1 LFLETTLPTNASIMH
16 GIGMEMS
23 KPLFIVHEDPESGY
37 TAKCPQYSIY
47 TQGETWEEL
56 VANIKEAILCHFD
69 EGATPASFT
78 LHTVKREE
86 MAL

>member
-1 LFLETTLPTNASIMH
+1 MSTIAAALP
-16 GIGMEMS
+16 
-23 KPLFIVHEDPESGY
+23 KPLFIIHEDMKGGY

-47 TQGETWEEL
+47 TQGDTWDEL
-56 VANIKEAILCHFD
+56 IANIKEAILCHFD
-69 EGATPASFT
+69 DGSIPASFL

>member
-1 LFLETTLPTNASIMH
+1 MSNLETSL
-16 GIGMEMS
+16 S
-23 KPLFIVHEDPESGY
+23 KPLFIVQEDPEEGY

-47 TQGETWEEL
+47 TQGDTWEEL
-56 VANIKEAILCHFD
+56 IANIKEAILCHFD
-69 EGATPASFT
+69 DGAAPSSFT